1 VALMPCKLA
10 VDCKKKKGSLSRL
23 NRVNILIKNE
33 VKMEKKERT
42 ITCILEEK
50 KNRVNFL
57 FMPKKIKSC
66 PNFLFQ

>member
-1 VALMPCKLA
+1 LQSIV
-10 VDCKKKKGSLSRL
+10 KKKKGSLSRL

-50 KNRVNFL
+50 K
-57 FMPKKIKSC
+57 IG
-66 PNFLFQ
+66 